1 MKNKI
6 MNQIELLLEMSG
18 TSNTYETI
26 KEELSSLDM
35 EIDGLKE
42 TLKRLKKENSLNDY
56 FLQNERVIDEN
67 IKLGVENRIR
77 SLKEELNALEEQI
90 VKYTEK
96 ESSMHQ
102 EIENLKLEKSHLE
115 EFIFSIETKAKTIS
129 KSDSTY
135 SFYDEMLTK
144 AYTDKEELLS
154 KITHG
159 EELYHD
165 LLKEI
170 ESLGT
175 KKASLLSKL
184 EENNKEL
191 EKVSN
196 SLLNKL
202 SYEDTTRKKQD
213 EKLIDEYASNL
224 EALETHK
231 LNLLQDPAY
240 LAHEASNYII
250 DGEEEKALEIVKELV
265 KTINNMPYMTMSLNN
280 VDELLKTKEKE
291 RDEFATTIDKK
302 NYETKAPVA
311 IQLCLSLLKS
321 EITDTTNKINEAK
334 KEIKNIDEK
343 KIPNLVTMLETI
355 KNAKKTLEEEIATYQ
370 ICLTKNQEYKT
381 PKKQAMLKSAL
392 VKKGQDLDQTK
403 EIYNKFMRE
412 LEDLVIASKNIE
424 AETLT
429 ALNNKMSS
437 LTKEKE
443 LLEKNLLLRDNTVDI
458 LEMQKD
464 KDLLKALNDETEAL
478 KERKKYSKTASE
490 IYDEIEMNLGAS
502 KTILESP
509 SSNSLDK
516 YRIDGFT
523 DSETSA
529 EPSTPERFPDTVE
542 LATPD
547 IALESSEE
555 QTKIFPP
562 REPKNTTEPEIL
574 KVIDIEPLEKKTSFK
589 AAPPKKEEPKS
600 DFENLDDFMIND
612 FSSGDYISFN
622 DLLSDGEKDEM

>member
-77 SLKEELNALEEQI
+77 SLKEELNTLEEQI

-115 EFIFSIETKAKTIS
+115 EFAFSIETKAKTIS

-135 SFYDEMLTK
+135 SFYDEMMTK
-144 AYTDKEELLS
+144 ACADKEELLS
-154 KITHG
+154 KITHE
-159 EELYHD
+159 EELYHN

-250 DGEEEKALEIVKELV
+250 DGKEEKALEIVKELV
-265 KTINNMPYMTMSLNN
+265 ESINNMPYMTMSLNN

-302 NYETKAPVA
+302 NYETKTPVA
-311 IQLCLSLLKS
+311 IELHLSLLKS
-321 EITDTTNKINEAK
+321 EITDTTNKINDAK

-370 ICLTKNQEYKT
+370 TCLTKNQEYKT

-424 AETLT
+424 AGTLT
-429 ALNNKMSS
+429 TLNNKMSS

-443 LLEKNLLLRDNTVDI
+443 SLEKNLLLRDNTVDI

-464 KDLLKALNDETEAL
+464 KDLLKALNDETEVL
-478 KERKKYSKTASE
+478 KERKKYPKTASE

-516 YRIDGFT
+516 YRIDSFS
-523 DSETSA
+523 DSETST
-529 EPSTPERFPDTVE
+529 ETKTPELFPDTVP
-542 LATPD
+542 LTTPTV
-547 IALESSEE
+547 ALESSEE
-555 QTKIFPP
+555 QTKTFPP

-589 AAPPKKEEPKS
+589 AAPPKKEESNS

-622 DLLSDGEKDEM
+622 DLLSEGEKDEM

>member
-67 IKLGVENRIR
+67 IKIGVENRIR
-77 SLKEELNALEEQI
+77 SLKEELNTLEEQI

-115 EFIFSIETKAKTIS
+115 EFAFSIETKAKTIS

-135 SFYDEMLTK
+135 SFYDEMMTK
-144 AYTDKEELLS
+144 ACADKEELLS
-154 KITHG
+154 KITHE
-159 EELYHD
+159 EELYHN

-250 DGEEEKALEIVKELV
+250 DGKEEKALEIIKELV
-265 KTINNMPYMTMSLNN
+265 ESINNMPYMTMSLNN

-291 RDEFATTIDKK
+291 RYEFATTIDKK
-302 NYETKAPVA
+302 NYETKTPVA
-311 IQLCLSLLKS
+311 IQQRLSLLKS
-321 EITDTTNKINEAK
+321 EITDTTNKINDAK

-370 ICLTKNQEYKT
+370 TCLTKNQEYKT

-424 AETLT
+424 AGTLT

-437 LTKEKE
+437 LIKEKE
-443 LLEKNLLLRDNTVDI
+443 SLEKNLLLRDNTVDI

-478 KERKKYSKTASE
+478 KERKKYPKTASE
-490 IYDEIEMNLGAS
+490 IYDEIEMNLGTS

-509 SSNSLDK
+509 SYNSLDK
-516 YRIDGFT
+516 YRIDSFN
-523 DSETSA
+523 DSETST
-529 EPSTPERFPDTVE
+529 ETKTPELFPDTVP
-542 LATPD
+542 LTTPTV
-547 IALESSEE
+547 ALESSEE
-555 QTKIFPP
+555 QTKTFPP

-589 AAPPKKEEPKS
+589 AAPPKKEESNS

-612 FSSGDYISFN
+612 FSSDDYISFN
-622 DLLSDGEKDEM
+622 DLLSEDEKDEM

>member
-77 SLKEELNALEEQI
+77 SLKEELNTLEEQI

-115 EFIFSIETKAKTIS
+115 EFAFSIETKAKTIS

-135 SFYDEMLTK
+135 SFYDEMMTK
-144 AYTDKEELLS
+144 ACADKEELLS
-154 KITHG
+154 KITHE
-159 EELYHD
+159 EELYHN

-250 DGEEEKALEIVKELV
+250 DGKEEKALEIIKELV
-265 KTINNMPYMTMSLNN
+265 ESINNMPYMTMSLNN

-302 NYETKAPVA
+302 NYETKTPVA
-311 IQLCLSLLKS
+311 IQQRLSLLKS
-321 EITDTTNKINEAK
+321 EITDTTNKINDAK

-370 ICLTKNQEYKT
+370 TCLTKNQEYKT

-424 AETLT
+424 AGTLT

-437 LTKEKE
+437 LIKEKE
-443 LLEKNLLLRDNTVDI
+443 SLEKNLLLRDNTVDI
-458 LEMQKD
+458 LEMQ
-464 KDLLKALNDETEAL
+464 TEAL
-478 KERKKYSKTASE
+478 KERKKYPKTASE
-490 IYDEIEMNLGAS
+490 IYDEIEMNLGTS

-516 YRIDGFT
+516 YRIDSFN
-523 DSETSA
+523 DSETNT
-529 EPSTPERFPDTVE
+529 ETKTPELFPDTVP
-542 LATPD
+542 LTTPTV
-547 IALESSEE
+547 ALESSEE
-555 QTKIFPP
+555 QTKTFPP

-589 AAPPKKEEPKS
+589 AAPPKKEESNS

-612 FSSGDYISFN
+612 FSSDDYISFN
-622 DLLSDGEKDEM
+622 DLLSEDEKDEM

>member
-77 SLKEELNALEEQI
+77 SLKEELNTLEEQI

-115 EFIFSIETKAKTIS
+115 EFAFSIETKAKTIS

-135 SFYDEMLTK
+135 SFYDEMMTK
-144 AYTDKEELLS
+144 ACADKEELLS
-154 KITHG
+154 KITHE
-159 EELYHD
+159 EELYHN

-250 DGEEEKALEIVKELV
+250 DGKEEKALEIIKELV
-265 KTINNMPYMTMSLNN
+265 ESINNMPYMTMSLNN

-302 NYETKAPVA
+302 NYETKTPVA
-311 IQLCLSLLKS
+311 IQQCLSLLKS
-321 EITDTTNKINEAK
+321 EITDTTNKINDAK

-370 ICLTKNQEYKT
+370 TCLTKNQEYKT

-424 AETLT
+424 AGTLT

-437 LTKEKE
+437 LIKEKE
-443 LLEKNLLLRDNTVDI
+443 SLEKNLLLRDNTVDI

-478 KERKKYSKTASE
+478 KERKKYPKTASA
-490 IYDEIEMNLGAS
+490 I
-502 KTILESP
+502 
-509 SSNSLDK
+509 
-516 YRIDGFT
+516 
-523 DSETSA
+523 
-529 EPSTPERFPDTVE
+529 
-542 LATPD
+542 
-547 IALESSEE
+547 
-555 QTKIFPP
+555 KIKPHL
-562 REPKNTTEPEIL
+562 I
-574 KVIDIEPLEKKTSFK
+574 I
-589 AAPPKKEEPKS
+589 
-600 DFENLDDFMIND
+600 
-612 FSSGDYISFN
+612 
-622 DLLSDGEKDEM
+622 